1 MAKYFGTDGIRGE
14 VGVFPITPD
23 FALRL
28 GYAFGKVLWSIGK
41 NPTIVIGK
49 DTRLSGYLFESS
61 LEAGLSYA
69 GVDVYLAG
77 PIPTPAVAYLVQN
90 LQLSAGIV
98 ISASHNPYNDNGI
111 KFFSSSG
118 TKFDNSIEDAIEEQ
132 LELPMVKAEKLGKVR
147 RLEDAK
153 DRYATFCKNTILKN
167 ISFKS
172 LKIVLDCAH
181 GATYQVAPNV
191 FESLGAKV
199 IKISCEPNGENINL
213 YCGSTHPQKLIES
226 VKLHNA
232 DLGIAFDGDGDR
244 VIFVDQNGKL
254 YNGDKLIY
262 IILQSYLAQGL
273 PITGIV
279 GTVMTNLALENSIKK
294 YNCELVRAKVG
305 DKYVL
310 KELESRGWLIGG
322 ESSGHILCLDKH
334 STGDGIVSALQVVQ
348 AIIQFNK
355 SLDAF
360 IDWEDYPQVMVN
372 VELKKRQCSSWKD
385 LANPVINEAINAL
398 ALDGRVVVRAS
409 GTEPLV
415 RIMVEAKD
423 YSLADKWAKQIANKV
438 VQN

>member
-28 GYAFGKVLWSIGK
+28 GYAFGKVLWNIGK

-77 PIPTPAVAYLVQN
+77 CIPTPAVAYLVQD

-111 KFFSSSG
+111 KFFSSLG
-118 TKFDNSIEDAIEEQ
+118 TKFDSDIEDTIERQ
-132 LELPMVKAEKLGKVR
+132 LELPMIKAEKLGRVR

-153 DRYATFCKNTILKN
+153 DRYVTFCKNTILKN
-167 ISFKS
+167 VSFKP
-172 LKIVLDCAH
+172 LKIVLDCAN
-181 GATYQVAPNV
+181 GATYQVAPSV
-191 FESLGAKV
+191 FEGFGAEV
-199 IKISCEPNGENINL
+199 IKISCEPDGENINL
-213 YCGSTHPQKLIES
+213 CCGSTDPQLLIES
-226 VKLHNA
+226 VKLHKA

-244 VIFVDQNGKL
+244 VIFVDQSGEL

-262 IILQSYLAQGL
+262 IILQAYLAQGL

-279 GTVMTNLALENSIKK
+279 GTVMTNLALENSLKK

-348 AIIQFNK
+348 AIVQFNK
-355 SLDAF
+355 SLNDF
-360 IDWEDYPQVMVN
+360 IDWKDYPQVMVN
-372 VELKKRQCSSWKD
+372 VKLKERQYSSWENM
-385 LANPVINEAINAL
+385 ANPVINEAINAL

-415 RIMVEAKD
+415 RVMVEAKN
-423 YSLADKWAKQIANKV
+423 YALADKWAKQIANKV